1 MMNKQANILTF
12 APHPLDTD
20 MGMGGS
26 IVRWIR
32 EEGKTV
38 VSVVCTNGDKGSS
51 DPDMLPEE
59 LMKIREQEELNAA
72 KLLGIKEV
80 IFLRYPDL
88 GLVYTPEFRRDVLRL
103 ILEYRPEIVATCDPY
118 ERYISN
124 PDHRIT
130 GQLVMDAVWPCAQ
143 APNTYRDLL
152 KQGYQLHR
160 VKQILLWNP
169 TEPNYSRDISATFD
183 IKLAALSCHK
193 SQIGDPIEATFV
205 EFLTNLS
212 LKAAQGT
219 EYKKGEAFHRLDVL
233 QRL

>member
-1 MMNKQANILTF
+1 MNERQADILTF

-26 IVRWIR
+26 IVRWTR
-32 EEGKTV
+32 EEGKSV

-51 DPDMLPEE
+51 DPDMLPDE
-59 LMKIREQEELNAA
+59 LMKTREQEQLQAA

-88 GLVYTPEFRRDVLRL
+88 GLVYTPEFRNDVLRL

-118 ERYISN
+118 EKYLSS

-130 GQLVMDAVWPCAQ
+130 GQFVMDAVWPCAL
-143 APNTYRDLL
+143 APNNYRDLL
-152 KQGYQLHR
+152 KQGYKLHK
-160 VKQILLWNP
+160 VKQVLLWNP
-169 TEPNYSRDISATFD
+169 SEPNYCRDISTTFD
-183 IKLAALSCHK
+183 IKLAALSCHG
-193 SQIGDPIEATFV
+193 SQVGSPVEETFV
-205 EFLTNLS
+205 EYLTNLS
-212 LKAAQGT
+212 IKAAQGQD
-219 EYKKGEAFHRLDVL
+219 YKRGEAFHRLDVY